1 MIPKKHR
8 LLFFTGIG
16 VLIVLLLLIYKYY
29 RRAPSMIYERMTNS
43 ESNSSNLNN
52 LITNGDFSNG
62 EKTGDFAGW
71 SGTNLIQ
78 LQSNPGTSNYVL
90 RQSRSIN
97 KTYYQLNVS
106 CIPNKVYV
114 FRCLVSFEGLMT
126 QPDLESLIKFN
137 IPNSSGTNVSPD
149 TFHKII
155 KKFDLDNNN
164 TWYEIQYAFRTPS
177 DSDNTVQIFLNYT
190 TNLQASNI
198 YFTNLEFYRV
208 LPEAIDFTELN
219 DLICFLS
226 ADQYLSSSTG
236 SNKWLDI
243 TNSGHSFQFNAVP
256 LTDTIIGGI
265 NINDNKLTGPA
276 LSTIFGS
283 DTLTSS
289 ENLNEFTCNLVF
301 KCNESY
307 TNEEKVTL
315 MEEEIPSN
323 EESSTVDSTPNA
335 LTIPGNNGSG
345 IQLFIPNCQGRIK
358 LVFNGSQTFYSDRQ
372 LVFYVKS
379 VITLVYSNSMI
390 NVFQDG
396 VNVLSAKIDAFYPNN
411 NPITI
416 NSSFNWNATLF
427 GIQFYNSKL
436 SIEEMGNI
444 YKYFVEKSCST
455 GIDSEDF
462 NMLSNSEVYDYDNSF
477 QNDMDNSSS
486 LTSTEEASE
495 ENVFSEY
502 SATNGTTTSTGEC
515 STVYNSVSETSMACR
530 QDCMAMCAPF
540 LNQASL
546 GTNMQDYQMCVS
558 NCKNSLP
565 SCSNYCCTNDDSALC
580 GSISNEEESE
590 INECPIAYKKNGQY
604 TIYIDSDSNYAQT
617 TGRSGEI
624 QYGPDRENAAYI
636 YQKNF
641 PNCSLPDALTPSG
654 GNDYRVDCPFKIQ
667 DNNPCD
673 SDYCSNIDWSKT
685 DDECAAEMNKECKHM
700 VANYCEINNQYD
712 DSCLC
717 WRPENRDKPACR
729 NFRMKF
735 QNPNDY
741 QCSSGS
747 HPISE
752 HPDYSKYIKRDEIPC
767 WGCNP

>member
-16 VLIVLLLLIYKYY
+16 VLIVLSLLIYKYY
-29 RRAPSMIYERMTNS
+29 RRAPLMIYERMTNS
-43 ESNSSNLNN
+43 ESSQSNLNN

-62 EKTGDFAGW
+62 EKTGDFVGW

-90 RQSRSIN
+90 KQSRSTN
-97 KTYYQLNVS
+97 KTYYQLNVT
-106 CIPNKVYV
+106 CIPNNVYV

-137 IPNSSGTNVSPD
+137 IPNSSGTNVSPN

-155 KKFDLDNNN
+155 KKIVLDNNN

-219 DLICFLS
+219 NLICFLS
-226 ADQYLSSSTG
+226 ADQYLKSSTG

-243 TNSGHSFQFNAVP
+243 TNSDYSFQFNAVP

-276 LSTIFGS
+276 LSTLLGY
-283 DTLTSS
+283 DTSTSS

-307 TNEEKVTL
+307 TKEEKVTL

-323 EESSTVDSTPNA
+323 EESSTIDSTPNA
-335 LTIPGNNGSG
+335 LTIPGNNGNG

-416 NSSFNWNATLF
+416 NSDFNWNATLF

-462 NMLSNSEVYDYDNSF
+462 NMLTNSEVYDYDNSF

-486 LTSTEEASE
+486 LTNTRTVSGES
-495 ENVFSEY
+495 VFSEY
-502 SATNGTTTSTGEC
+502 SATNGTTTSTDKS
-515 STVYNSVSETSMACR
+515 STVYNNITETSMKCR
-530 QDCMAMCAPF
+530 QDCMTMCAPF

-546 GTNMQDYQMCVS
+546 GSDMQDYQMCIS

-565 SCSNYCCTNDDSALC
+565 SCNSYCNTNNDSELC
-580 GSISNEEESE
+580 GTGTSEESE

-604 TIYIDSDSNYAQT
+604 TIYIDPESNYAQT

-641 PNCSLPDALTPSG
+641 PNCSLPDSLTASG

-729 NFRMKF
+729 DFRMKF

>member
-1 MIPKKHR
+1 
-8 LLFFTGIG
+8 
-16 VLIVLLLLIYKYY
+16 
-29 RRAPSMIYERMTNS
+29 MTNS
-43 ESNSSNLNN
+43 ESSQSNLNN

-71 SGTNLIQ
+71 SGTNFIQ

-90 RQSRSIN
+90 KQSRSIN
-97 KTYYQLNVS
+97 KTYYQLNVTG
-106 CIPNKVYV
+106 IPNKVYV

-137 IPNSSGTNVSPD
+137 IPNSSGTNVSPEVVN
-149 TFHKII
+149 KII
-155 KKFDLDNNN
+155 KKIVLDNNN
-164 TWYEIQYAFRTPS
+164 TWYEIQYAFRIPSES
-177 DSDNTVQIFLNYT
+177 DSTVQIFLNYT

-219 DLICFLS
+219 NLICFLS
-226 ADQYLSSSTG
+226 SDQYLSSSTG

-243 TNSGHSFQFNAVP
+243 TNSNNSFKFNAVP

-276 LSTIFGS
+276 LSAILGS
-283 DTLTSS
+283 ETSILS

-323 EESSTVDSTPNA
+323 EESISMESADSTPNA

-427 GIQFYNSKL
+427 GVQFYNSKL

-462 NMLSNSEVYDYDNSF
+462 NMLTNSEVYDYDNSF

-486 LTSTEEASE
+486 LTSTETVSGES
-495 ENVFSEY
+495 VFSEY
-502 SATNGTTTSTGEC
+502 SSTNGMTTSTGEC
-515 STVYNSVSETSMACR
+515 STVYNSVSETSISCR

-546 GTNMQDYQMCVS
+546 GTDMQDYQMCVS

-565 SCSNYCCTNDDSALC
+565 SCNSYCNTNNDPDLC
-580 GSISNEEESE
+580 GTELNEEKSE
-590 INECPIAYKKNGQY
+590 VNECPIAYKKNGEY
-604 TIYIDSDSNYAQT
+604 IIYIDPNSNYAQT

-624 QYGPDRENAAYI
+624 KYGSDRENAAYI
-636 YQKNF
+636 YKNNF
-641 PNCSLPDALTPSG
+641 PNCSLPAALTASG
-654 GNDYRVDCPFKIQ
+654 GNDYRADCPFKIQ

-685 DDECAAEMNKECKHM
+685 DDECAAKMNKECKHM
-700 VANYCEINNQYD
+700 VANYCEIHNQYD

-729 NFRMKF
+729 DFRMKF